1 MALRTAVV
9 GGGTISSRHL
19 DGLSECPYT
28 DLVAICDVDPERA
41 RSIASEYGIA
51 NYTDMREMLDDARL
65 DWVHICTPVA
75 THLDLATMAIE
86 AGVPVLIQKPVTETV
101 EEYEQLK
108 ATADEHDVPVSV
120 VHNHNFDMA
129 ARKLTAAIE
138 DGAVGEV
145 RAVDVR
151 YAGQTYPDDVRR
163 GEWAFQLPGGEF
175 EEGIPHPLYLLARFG
190 GYPRD
195 ADDIQVIT
203 HLVGEYDRPFTYDGA
218 KLQYVSESDVLC
230 STTLLPGNV
239 PDKGV
244 HVHGEDGV
252 LIADLV
258 SQTLV
263 RLERDYQSSA
273 INRALSNVKRASD
286 RLRGNVDNL
295 RSFVRDKRSDEWE
308 VKTDMN
314 SHYYQFEQEA
324 LALEGRGERPV
335 PLEEAGWTIRLMAAI
350 REAAADRAAVT
361 QDASVTR

>member
-9 GGGTISSRHL
+9 GGGTISGRHL
-19 DGLSECPYT
+19 DGLSDCPYT
-28 DLVAICDVDPERA
+28 DLVGICDVDADRA
-41 RSIASEYGIA
+41 RSVASEYGIA
-51 NYTDMREMLDDARL
+51 NYTDMQELLDDANL

-101 EEYEQLK
+101 EEYERLK
-108 ATADEHDVPVSV
+108 ATAEKHDVPVSV
-120 VHNHNFDMA
+120 VHNHDFDPAM
-129 ARKLTAAIE
+129 RKLTAAIE
-138 DGAVGEV
+138 DGAVGDV
-145 RAVDVR
+145 RSVEVR

-175 EEGIPHPLYLLARFG
+175 EEGIPHPLYLLLRVG

-195 ADDIQVIT
+195 LDDVQVST
-203 HLVGEYDRPFTYDGA
+203 HLVREYDRPFTYDGT
-218 KLQYVSESDVLC
+218 KVQYVSDSDVLC
-230 STTLLPGNV
+230 STTLLPGDV

-244 HVHGEDGV
+244 HVHGDDGV

-263 RLERDYQSSA
+263 RLDRDYQASA
-273 INRALSNVKRASD
+273 INRALSNVKRAAD
-286 RLRGNVDNL
+286 RLLGNVDNL
-295 RSFVRDKRSDEWE
+295 RAFVRDKRSDEWD
-308 VKTDMN
+308 VKTEMN
-314 SHYYQFEQEA
+314 SHYYQFEADA

-335 PLEEAGWTIRLMAAI
+335 PLEEAGWTIRLMEAI
-350 REAAADRAAVT
+350 REAAADQAAVT